1 MVALERVKEASSTYI
16 GLLYNCMMP
25 TTERPLVE
33 KLIVEAN
40 RLTRVAAQA
49 TGSTTPA
56 AVWRTLS
63 ILASDGS
70 YRIGDL
76 ARASR
81 VAQPTMTKLVQ
92 NLAEDELVYRIA
104 DVADSRAWLIA
115 ITDTGTMALE
125 HWRTELGEALQPMF
139 SDLSAEEIEILERAV
154 TILESRTTT
163 PRKVA

>member
-1 MVALERVKEASSTYI
+1 
-16 GLLYNCMMP
+16 MP

-92 NLAEDELVYRIA
+92 NLAEDQLVHRIA

-115 ITDTGTMALE
+115 ITDTGTTALE
-125 HWRTELGEALQPMF
+125 HWRTELGDALQPMF

-163 PRKVA
+163 PRKKA

>member
-1 MVALERVKEASSTYI
+1 
-16 GLLYNCMMP
+16 MP
-25 TTERPLVE
+25 KIERPLVE

-81 VAQPTMTKLVQ
+81 VSQPTMTKLIQ
-92 NLAEDELVYRIA
+92 NLAEDELVSRIA
-104 DVADSRAWLIA
+104 DEADSRAWLIA
-115 ITDTGTMALE
+115 ITDTGTTALDN
-125 HWRTELGEALQPMF
+125 WRTELGKALQPMF

-154 TILESRTTT
+154 TILESRTNS

>member
-1 MVALERVKEASSTYI
+1 
-16 GLLYNCMMP
+16 MP
-25 TTERPLVE
+25 RTERPLVE

-81 VAQPTMTKLVQ
+81 VTQPTMTKLIQ
-92 NLAEDELVYRIA
+92 NLAEDELIHRIA

-115 ITDTGTMALE
+115 ITDTGTTALDN
-125 HWRTELGEALQPMF
+125 WRTELGKALQPMF

-154 TILESRTTT
+154 TILESRTNS

>member
-1 MVALERVKEASSTYI
+1 M
-16 GLLYNCMMP
+16 
-25 TTERPLVE
+25 E

-81 VAQPTMTKLVQ
+81 VSQPTMTKLIQ
-92 NLAEDELVYRIA
+92 NLSEDELVYRIA
-104 DVADSRAWLIA
+104 DEADSRAWLIA
-115 ITDTGTMALE
+115 ITDTGTTALDN
-125 HWRTELGEALQPMF
+125 WRTELGKALQPMF

-154 TILESRTTT
+154 TILESRTNS

>member
-1 MVALERVKEASSTYI
+1 
-16 GLLYNCMMP
+16 MP
-25 TTERPLVE
+25 TIERPLVE

-81 VAQPTMTKLVQ
+81 VTQPTMTKLIQ
-92 NLAEDELVYRIA
+92 NLAEDELIYRIA

-115 ITDTGTMALE
+115 ITDTGTTALDN
-125 HWRTELGEALQPMF
+125 WRTELGEALQPMF
-139 SDLSAEEIEILERAV
+139 SDLSVEEIEILERAV

-163 PRKVA
+163 PRRVA

>member
-1 MVALERVKEASSTYI
+1 
-16 GLLYNCMMP
+16 MP

-63 ILASDGS
+63 ILAGDGS

-81 VAQPTMTKLVQ
+81 VTQPTMTKLIQ
-92 NLAEDELVYRIA
+92 NLAEDELIYRIA

-115 ITDTGTMALE
+115 ITDTGTTALDN
-125 HWRTELGEALQPMF
+125 WRTELGEALQPMF
-139 SDLSAEEIEILERAV
+139 SDLSVEEIEILERAV

-163 PRKVA
+163 PRRVA

>member
-1 MVALERVKEASSTYI
+1 
-16 GLLYNCMMP
+16 MP
-25 TTERPLVE
+25 RTERPLVE

-81 VAQPTMTKLVQ
+81 VSQPTMTKLIQ

-104 DVADSRAWLIA
+104 DEADSRAWLIA
-115 ITDTGTMALE
+115 ITDTGTTALDN
-125 HWRTELGEALQPMF
+125 WRTELGKALQPMF

-154 TILESRTTT
+154 TILESRTNS

>member
-1 MVALERVKEASSTYI
+1 
-16 GLLYNCMMP
+16 MP
-25 TTERPLVE
+25 TIERPLVE

-81 VAQPTMTKLVQ
+81 VTQPTMTKLIQ

-115 ITDTGTMALE
+115 ITDTGTTALDN
-125 HWRTELGEALQPMF
+125 WRTELGEALQPMF
-139 SDLSAEEIEILERAV
+139 SDLSADEIDILERAV
-154 TILESRTTT
+154 TILESRTNT

>member
-1 MVALERVKEASSTYI
+1 
-16 GLLYNCMMP
+16 MP
-25 TTERPLVE
+25 ETQRPLVE
-33 KLIVEAN
+33 KLIIEAN

-56 AVWRTLS
+56 SVWRTLS

-81 VAQPTMTKLVQ
+81 VTQPTMTKLIQ
-92 NLAEDELVYRIA
+92 HLAEDELIYRIA

-115 ITDTGTMALE
+115 ITDTGTRALDA
-125 HWRTELGEALQPMF
+125 WRVELGEALQPMF
-139 SDLSAEEIEILERAV
+139 ADLSSDETDILERAV
-154 TILESRTTT
+154 AILESRTITA
-163 PRKVA
+163 RKVA

>member
-1 MVALERVKEASSTYI
+1 
-16 GLLYNCMMP
+16 MP
-25 TTERPLVE
+25 RTERPLVE

-81 VAQPTMTKLVQ
+81 VSQPTMTKLIQ
-92 NLAEDELVYRIA
+92 NLSEDELVYRIA
-104 DVADSRAWLIA
+104 DEADSRAWLIA
-115 ITDTGTMALE
+115 ITDTGTTALDN
-125 HWRTELGEALQPMF
+125 WRTELGKALQPMF

-163 PRKVA
+163 PRRVA

>member
-1 MVALERVKEASSTYI
+1 
-16 GLLYNCMMP
+16 MP
-25 TTERPLVE
+25 ETERPLVE

-76 ARASR
+76 AKASR
-81 VAQPTMTKLVQ
+81 VTQPTMTKLIHS
-92 NLAEDELVYRIA
+92 LAEDELIYRIA

-115 ITDTGTMALE
+115 ITDKGTNALAS
-125 HWRTELGEALQPMF
+125 WRIELGKALQPMF
-139 SDLSAEEIEILERAV
+139 ADLSADETDILERAV
-154 TILESRTTT
+154 AILESRTNTA
-163 PRKVA
+163 RKVA

>member
-1 MVALERVKEASSTYI
+1 
-16 GLLYNCMMP
+16 MP
-25 TTERPLVE
+25 ATQRPLVE

-76 ARASR
+76 AKASR
-81 VAQPTMTKLVQ
+81 VTQPTMTKLIQ
-92 NLAEDELVYRIA
+92 NLAEDELIYRIA

-115 ITDTGTMALE
+115 ITDTGTTALDN
-125 HWRTELGEALQPMF
+125 WRTELGEALQPMF
-139 SDLSAEEIEILERAV
+139 SDLSADEIDILERAV
-154 TILESRTTT
+154 TILESRTNT

>member
-1 MVALERVKEASSTYI
+1 
-16 GLLYNCMMP
+16 MP
-25 TTERPLVE
+25 KTERPLVE

-81 VAQPTMTKLVQ
+81 VTQPTMTKLIQ
-92 NLAEDELVYRIA
+92 NLAEDELIYRIA

-115 ITDTGTMALE
+115 ITDTGTTALDN
-125 HWRTELGEALQPMF
+125 WRTQLGEALQPMF
-139 SDLSAEEIEILERAV
+139 SDLSTDEIDILERAV
-154 TILESRTTT
+154 AILETRTNL

>member
-1 MVALERVKEASSTYI
+1 
-16 GLLYNCMMP
+16 MP
-25 TTERPLVE
+25 RTERPLVE

-81 VAQPTMTKLVQ
+81 VSQPTMTKLIQ

-104 DVADSRAWLIA
+104 DEADSRAWLIA
-115 ITDTGTMALE
+115 ITDTGTTALNN
-125 HWRTELGEALQPMF
+125 WRTELGKALQPMF

-154 TILESRTTT
+154 TILESRTNS

>member
-1 MVALERVKEASSTYI
+1 
-16 GLLYNCMMP
+16 MP
-25 TTERPLVE
+25 TIERPLVE

-63 ILASDGS
+63 ILAGDGS

-81 VAQPTMTKLVQ
+81 VTQPTMTKLIQ
-92 NLAEDELVYRIA
+92 NLAEDELIYRIA

-115 ITDTGTMALE
+115 ITDTGTTALDN
-125 HWRTELGEALQPMF
+125 WRTELGEALQPMF
-139 SDLSAEEIEILERAV
+139 SDLSVEEIEILERAV
-154 TILESRTTT
+154 TILESRTNS

>member
-1 MVALERVKEASSTYI
+1 
-16 GLLYNCMMP
+16 MP
-25 TTERPLVE
+25 KTERPLVE

-76 ARASR
+76 AKTSR
-81 VAQPTMTKLVQ
+81 VTQPTMTKLIQ
-92 NLAEDELVYRIA
+92 NLAEDELIYRIA

-115 ITDTGTMALE
+115 ITDTGTKALDT
-125 HWRTELGEALQPMF
+125 WRTELGEALQPMF
-139 SDLSAEEIEILERAV
+139 SDLNADEIDILERAV
-154 TILESRTTT
+154 AILESRTNT

>member
-1 MVALERVKEASSTYI
+1 
-16 GLLYNCMMP
+16 MP
-25 TTERPLVE
+25 KTERPLVE

-81 VAQPTMTKLVQ
+81 VTQPTMTKLIQ

-104 DVADSRAWLIA
+104 DEADSRAWLIA
-115 ITDTGTMALE
+115 ITDTGTTALDN
-125 HWRTELGEALQPMF
+125 WRTELGEALQPMF
-139 SDLSAEEIEILERAV
+139 SDLSADEIDILERAV
-154 TILESRTTT
+154 TILESRTNT

>member
-1 MVALERVKEASSTYI
+1 
-16 GLLYNCMMP
+16 MP

-70 YRIGDL
+70 HRIGDL

-81 VAQPTMTKLVQ
+81 VTQPTMTKLIQ

-115 ITDTGTMALE
+115 ITDTGTTALDN
-125 HWRTELGEALQPMF
+125 WRTELGEALQPMF
-139 SDLSAEEIEILERAV
+139 SDLSADEIDILERAV
-154 TILESRTTT
+154 TILESRTNT

>member
-1 MVALERVKEASSTYI
+1 
-16 GLLYNCMMP
+16 MP
-25 TTERPLVE
+25 RTERPLVE

-81 VAQPTMTKLVQ
+81 VSQPTMTKLIQ
-92 NLAEDELVYRIA
+92 NLSEDELVYRIA
-104 DVADSRAWLIA
+104 DEADSRAWLIA
-115 ITDTGTMALE
+115 ITDTGTTALDN
-125 HWRTELGEALQPMF
+125 WRTELGKALQPMF

-154 TILESRTTT
+154 TILESRTNS

>member
-1 MVALERVKEASSTYI
+1 
-16 GLLYNCMMP
+16 MP
-25 TTERPLVE
+25 KTERPLVE

-76 ARASR
+76 AKASR
-81 VAQPTMTKLVQ
+81 VTQPTMTKLIQ
-92 NLAEDELVYRIA
+92 NLAEDELIYRIA

-115 ITDTGTMALE
+115 ITDTGTKALDT
-125 HWRTELGEALQPMF
+125 WRTELGEALQPMF
-139 SDLSAEEIEILERAV
+139 SDLNADEIDILERAV
-154 TILESRTTT
+154 AILESRTNT

>member
-1 MVALERVKEASSTYI
+1 
-16 GLLYNCMMP
+16 MP
-25 TTERPLVE
+25 RTERPLVE

-81 VAQPTMTKLVQ
+81 VTQPTMTKLIQ
-92 NLAEDELVYRIA
+92 NLAEDELIYRIA

-115 ITDTGTMALE
+115 ITDTGTTALDN
-125 HWRTELGEALQPMF
+125 WRTELGKALQPMF

-154 TILESRTTT
+154 TILESRTNS